1 MKIFQRTKAGRQP
14 QSKIEKRVANIATPD
29 LVMWAENALF
39 VIGKEV
45 THWMRDKNENSLDE
59 AALGAEA
66 LTAIIKELQK
76 RSMDV

>member
-1 MKIFQRTKAGRQP
+1 MKIFQKKMGGFQP
-14 QSKIEKRVANIATPD
+14 QTKIEKRVANIATPD

-45 THWMRDKNENSLDE
+45 THWMRDKNDDSLEE

-76 RSMDV
+76 RSMNV

>member
-1 MKIFQRTKAGRQP
+1 MMIFQKKKDGSQP

-29 LVMWAENALF
+29 LVIWAENALF

-45 THWMRDKNENSLDE
+45 TGWMRTKEAALLDE

-66 LTAIIKELQK
+66 LTAIINELKK
-76 RSMDV
+76 RSKYD

>member
-1 MKIFQRTKAGRQP
+1 MKIFQKKKVGLQLQT
-14 QSKIEKRVANIATPD
+14 KIEKRVANIATPD

-45 THWMRDKNENSLDE
+45 THWMRDKNDNSLEE

-66 LTAIIKELQK
+66 LTAIINELKK

>member
-1 MKIFQRTKAGRQP
+1 MKIFQKKTGGHQH
-14 QSKIEKRVANIATPD
+14 QTKIEKRVATIATPD

-45 THWMRDKNENSLDE
+45 THWQRDKSDYALEE

-66 LTAIIKELQK
+66 LTAIIKELKK
-76 RSMDV
+76 RSMNV

>member
-1 MKIFQRTKAGRQP
+1 MKIFQKKMGGRQP
-14 QSKIEKRVANIATPD
+14 QTKIEKRVANIATPD
-29 LVMWAENALF
+29 LVMWAENALY

-45 THWMRDKNENSLDE
+45 THWMRDKNEDSLEE

-66 LTAIIKELQK
+66 LTAIINELKK

>member
-1 MKIFQRTKAGRQP
+1 MKIFQKKKGGRQP
-14 QSKIEKRVANIATPD
+14 QTKIEKRVANIATPD

-45 THWMRDKNENSLDE
+45 THWMRDKNEDSLEE

-66 LTAIIKELQK
+66 LTAIINELKK

>member
-1 MKIFQRTKAGRQP
+1 MKIFQKKKVGLQLQT
-14 QSKIEKRVANIATPD
+14 KIEKRVANIATPD
-29 LVMWAENALF
+29 LVMWAENALY

-45 THWMRDKNENSLDE
+45 THWMRDKNEDSLEE

-66 LTAIIKELQK
+66 LTAIINELKK

>member
-1 MKIFQRTKAGRQP
+1 MKIFQKKKDGRQP
-14 QSKIEKRVANIATPD
+14 QTKIEKRVANIATPD

-45 THWMRDKNENSLDE
+45 TNWMRDKNNDSLYE
-59 AALGAEA
+59 AELGAEA

-76 RSMDV
+76 RSTNV